1 MVVKEIVVAS
11 NNINKLNE
19 IKQIMGDEIKFF
31 SLSSIGFDED
41 IEENGST
48 FYENALIK
56 AKAVSKFINKPVL
69 ADDSGLVVASLDGA
83 PGIHS
88 ARFARLNATD
98 EENNEKLLAL
108 LKNHEDRKAKFVCE
122 LVLLFPNNKVI
133 HSVGEV
139 EGSILK
145 SPKGNFGFG
154 YDPIFYSSELQ
165 KAFGEA
171 SSEEKNSVSH
181 RARALRSL
189 FLKIKNPNN
198 L

>member
-83 PGIHS
+83 LVHT
-88 ARFARLNATD
+88 F
-98 EENNEKLLAL
+98 
-108 LKNHEDRKAKFVCE
+108 CE
-122 LVLLFPNNKVI
+122 I
-133 HSVGEV
+133 C
-139 EGSILK
+139 
-145 SPKGNFGFG
+145 
-154 YDPIFYSSELQ
+154 
-165 KAFGEA
+165 
-171 SSEEKNSVSH
+171 
-181 RARALRSL
+181 
-189 FLKIKNPNN
+189 KIKCYRRRKQ
-198 L
+198 